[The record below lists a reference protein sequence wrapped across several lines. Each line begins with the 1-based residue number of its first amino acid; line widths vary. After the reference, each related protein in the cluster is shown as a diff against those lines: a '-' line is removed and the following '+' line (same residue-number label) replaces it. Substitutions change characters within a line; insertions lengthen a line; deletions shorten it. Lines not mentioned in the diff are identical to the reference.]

1 MSPSSEEIVTC
12 LLSMARLTVS
22 DDEKAT
28 FVRDFPLI
36 REGADGLY
44 LPDVEFDE
52 PAVKFNPL
60 DYYPATAWPAVQ
72 AQSTRSEEV

>member
-1 MSPSSEEIVTC
+1 MAPSAEETVTN

-36 REGADGLY
+36 REGADALY
-44 LPDVEFDE
+44 LPDIEFDE

-60 DYYPATAWPAVQ
+60 DYYPTTA
-72 AQSTRSEEV
+72 